1 MFVSFLGDALAKGLV
16 TEKTI
21 RESVKPLFYTR
32 MKLGEFDP
40 PHMNPY
46 SYLNM
51 SVVQS
56 VKHQELAVKAALQTF
71 VLLKND
77 HNILPLTKYFS
88 RIAVSRIFWIFFFFL
103 TIKIQCKL
111 RKNYTLYSHA
121 QFRNRILMTC
131 QPFLMVCQSF

>member
-1 MFVSFLGDALAKGLV
+1 MPEASKHCEFIFLLKDDALRKGLV

-46 SYLNM
+46 SHLNM

-56 VKHQELAVKAALQTF
+56 PAHQKLAVKAALHTF

-77 HNILPLTKYFS
+77 HNILPLNKEFS
-88 RIAVSRIFWIFFFFL
+88 RIAVSSI
-103 TIKIQCKL
+103 
-111 RKNYTLYSHA
+111 
-121 QFRNRILMTC
+121 
-131 QPFLMVCQSF
+131 